1 MIIKLS
7 LLYIGILKNSAYKR
21 VNLEFSEFVFYS
33 NQDTG
38 SNVAFLSFFKIKK
51 KTTWGPWA
59 LWVAW
64 E

>member
-21 VNLEFSEFVFYS
+21 VNLEFSEFAFYS

-38 SNVAFLSFFKIKK
+38 SNVAFLSFFKI
-51 KTTWGPWA
+51 
-59 LWVAW
+59 
-64 E
+64 